1 MNIRPRNIQK
11 YQGGG
16 TFNLADWIAQNPTY
30 YEWYRG
36 IYPNAQVLAGNPL
49 KQNQAHANYSKISS
63 SHHTTD
69 DLQRSAYNNYLY
81 TSPDQYT
88 ARESDIINW
97 ATKNNIDLN
106 TVSDEDFVNT
116 YNRQA
121 QTIRNAREAPQTYN
135 RTGYTGTN
143 QTFRNMFGSRSQQ
156 GTNHPL
162 YNIGYQEN
170 IEDIEGTS
178 TWQRRMDRYEKRFQD
193 DTPENQKNRTFYIT
207 RPDGRKIKVYKK
219 ENGDLGLFNDP
230 NDPNSPKDPN
240 PENPQNPE
248 PGKVNVVDRDPGRVP
263 VGLGDWDKKNI
274 LSNFNW
280 KNIVP
285 GALNIGRLW
294 NTLNTNKKVYD
305 HMKKAIFPVLQQS
318 YHTHRQVVGDEATK
332 QAHYTRAAEG
342 QTKAARPF
350 TSDADR
356 QMAYQM
362 EAKRVGDQLRAEGD
376 RADNAE
382 IRRTSDESMQH
393 AWQNKARD
401 TQVANENILS
411 IGKAKAALEQLNA
424 QRASALGT
432 SWDNWLKEAQYNFSK
447 RRQEEIAYQNQ
458 LDQYDMAYSRL
469 NDEDRKKLEKA
480 YQDAEAAYAK
490 SKSQADYNKILE
502 TSKALKS
509 YDLNWMKQWQI
520 NHKPQYSST
529 YFFGRRGGKFD
540 HDAELL
546 YKVSRDAVKHFR
558 EMSKQTDDSRIKTL
572 PKAVRLKGIP
582 KSSSRKYQYGG
593 QAPFMVYT
601 PLALG
606 GGEGTTASAS
616 DSTKSSGDKKD
627 KYDTF
632 DVVKDLFKEIAGK
645 GLPSDV
651 SLAYDQMS
659 ALLRQVQISG
669 DSMDSDDLASM
680 YLKQMQIVNNLQFEK
695 AAYDKAKEN
704 VTNNKGLGEIA
715 VDSFGRIIG
724 QGEDGKLK
732 RMTLSEMQNSKESFT
747 PFTNEQLLQYRAYS
761 PNKAFDQEI
770 LQIVNN
776 GVGLEK
782 VAEYI
787 KSHINSIGTD
797 EFQQEGYSKKEAEQI
812 MSGIQAL
819 QQASE
824 QGLAMAPDGI
834 YKGEYLTKTQERQ
847 MQLAI
852 NYLKRILPENMKTV
866 LAIHGGSVEQ
876 AITEAVVSRGD
887 EVRHYGFDAVTGK
900 AAKDT
905 NGNSGNGEDKIK
917 SNFLDQLQRDQIGT
931 ERDFSMVTRDGN
943 SRLYSLNSKY
953 ISQLPNVGEDM
964 SIEKML
970 YESKVGSIMD
980 SRLGVTFGDQILSP
994 DNFKDVMFDLGG
1006 GATSVTLPCK
1016 YENGHKVVNFAI
1028 KDEFDEAVK
1037 EASKIV
1043 PVDYQNPKFNKVL
1056 AEKLH
1061 EKGLDSLLSG
1071 DNLDQNMLGHFL
1083 VVSAYTTDKVKF
1095 DTNSR
1100 YVEKVKNPSKDL
1112 QNRLE
1117 KGLSSNK
1124 DKNDYEID
1132 IDDKWGWFELRWD
1145 DIYRGQVFI
1154 PINNDPV
1161 SAQTGWGNDEIKL
1174 NEVRSLAEDYQN
1186 FQKSSK
1192 QKESSSSVL

>member
-30 YEWYRG
+30 YEWYKG

-121 QTIRNAREAPQTYN
+121 QTIRDAREAPQTYN
-135 RTGYTGTN
+135 RTGYSGTN

-248 PGKVNVVDRDPGRVP
+248 PGKVDVVDRNPGRVP

-274 LSNFNW
+274 LSNFDW

-285 GALNIGRLW
+285 GALNIGRLQ
-294 NTLNTNKKVYD
+294 NTLNTNKKVYG

-362 EAKRVGDQLRAEGD
+362 EAKRVSDQLRAEGD

-382 IRRTSDESMQH
+382 IRRTSDEAMQH
-393 AWQNKARD
+393 AWQNVARD
-401 TQVANENILS
+401 TEVANQNIVS
-411 IGKAKAALEQLNA
+411 IAKARAAKHQLDA
-424 QRASALGT
+424 QQASALGT
-432 SWDNWLKEAQYNFSK
+432 SLDNWLKEIQYNFSK

-469 NDEDRKKLEKA
+469 NDKDREQLEKA
-480 YQDAEAAYAK
+480 YYNAEEAYAK
-490 SKSQADYNKILE
+490 SKSQADYNKVLE
-502 TSKALKS
+502 TSKALKA

-529 YFFGRRGGKFD
+529 YFFGKRGGKFD

-572 PKAVRLKGIP
+572 PKAVRLKGVP

-616 DSTKSSGDKKD
+616 TSTKSSSGDKKD
-627 KYDTF
+627 KHDTF

-651 SLAYDQMS
+651 SVAYDQMS
-659 ALLRQVQISG
+659 ALLRRVQVSG

-787 KSHINSIGTD
+787 KAHINSIGTD
-797 EFQQEGYSKKEAEQI
+797 EFQQEGYSKKEAQQI

-824 QGLAMAPDGI
+824 QGLAMAPDGT

-876 AITEAVVSRGD
+876 AITEAVVSRGS

-900 AAKDT
+900 ATKDANGDAKSEE
-905 NGNSGNGEDKIK
+905 NMK
-917 SNFLDQLQRDQIGT
+917 SNPLIQMLKEQGGVPRTYELI
-931 ERDFSMVTRDGN
+931 TRDGK
-943 SRLYSLNSKY
+943 SKMSVDGTFYST
-953 ISQLPNVGEDM
+953 LPKIKEETSLDN
-964 SIEKML
+964 ML
-970 YESKVGSIMD
+970 TESGIRGITD
-980 SRLGVTFGDQILSP
+980 SVYGITFGDQTIDPANL
-994 DNFKDVMFDLGG
+994 KDVMCANTGG
-1006 GATSVTLPCK
+1006 QIATLPCK
-1016 YENGHKVVNFAI
+1016 IVNGHKVVNLQI
-1028 KDEFDEAVK
+1028 KDLYDEAVQ
-1037 EASKIV
+1037 EADNTGYSRNSKQYQDTLVRALESRNLNNLIGPDGKLDRTKFGQFLLVEGYATTKV
-1043 PVDYQNPKFNKVL
+1043 P
-1056 AEKLH
+1056 
-1061 EKGLDSLLSG
+1061 GLDKSSQYIEKIK
-1071 DNLDQNMLGHFL
+1071 DPDQNLEDRL
-1083 VVSAYTTDKVKF
+1083 IRALSTDKK
-1095 DTNSR
+1095 
-1100 YVEKVKNPSKDL
+1100 KL
-1112 QNRLE
+1112 
-1117 KGLSSNK
+1117 
-1124 DKNDYEID
+1124 DYSLD
-1132 IDDKWGWFELRWD
+1132 VNYYFYGDDV
-1145 DIYRGQVFI
+1145 YRGTIFI
-1154 PINNDPV
+1154 PLNNNV
-1161 SAQTGWGNDEIKL
+1161 NSAVNAWGQTAKLDEVQ
-1174 NEVRSLAEDYQN
+1174 EQEEYYQN
-1186 FQKSSK
+1186 FNKASK
-1192 QKESSSSVL
+1192 TKPAESNYLL

>member
-30 YEWYRG
+30 YEWYKG

-97 ATKNNIDLN
+97 ATRNNIDLN

-121 QTIRNAREAPQTYN
+121 QTIRDAREAPQTYN

-240 PENPQNPE
+240 PENPQNSE

-274 LSNFNW
+274 LSNFDW

-294 NTLNTNKKVYD
+294 NTLNTNKKVYG

-382 IRRTSDESMQH
+382 IRRTSDEAMQH
-393 AWQNKARD
+393 AWQNVARD
-401 TQVANENILS
+401 TEVANQNIVS
-411 IGKAKAALEQLNA
+411 IAKAKAARHQLDA
-424 QRASALGT
+424 QQASALGT
-432 SWDNWLKEAQYNFSK
+432 SLDNWLKEIQYNFSK

-469 NDEDRKKLEKA
+469 NDKDREQLEKA
-480 YQDAEAAYAK
+480 YYNAEEAYAK
-490 SKSQADYNKILE
+490 SKSQADYNKVLE
-502 TSKALKS
+502 TSKALKA

-529 YFFGRRGGKFD
+529 YFFGKRGGKFD

-572 PKAVRLKGIP
+572 PKAVRLKGVP

-616 DSTKSSGDKKD
+616 TSTKSSSGDKKD
-627 KYDTF
+627 KHDTF

-651 SLAYDQMS
+651 SVAYDQMS
-659 ALLRQVQISG
+659 ALLRRVQVSG

-787 KSHINSIGTD
+787 KAHINSIGTD
-797 EFQQEGYSKKEAEQI
+797 EFQQEGYSKKEAQQI

-824 QGLAMAPDGI
+824 QGLAMAPDGT

-876 AITEAVVSRGD
+876 AITEAVVSRGS

-900 AAKDT
+900 AAKDA
-905 NGNSGNGEDKIK
+905 NGDAKSEENMK
-917 SNFLDQLQRDQIGT
+917 SNPLIQMLKEQGGVPRTYELI
-931 ERDFSMVTRDGN
+931 TRDGK
-943 SRLYSLNSKY
+943 SKMSVDGTFYST
-953 ISQLPNVGEDM
+953 LPKIKEETSLDN
-964 SIEKML
+964 ML
-970 YESKVGSIMD
+970 TESGIRGITD
-980 SRLGVTFGDQILSP
+980 SVYGITFGDQTIDPANL
-994 DNFKDVMFDLGG
+994 KDVMCANTGG
-1006 GATSVTLPCK
+1006 QIATLPCK
-1016 YENGHKVVNFAI
+1016 IVNGHKVVNLQI
-1028 KDEFDEAVK
+1028 KDLYDEAVQ
-1037 EASKIV
+1037 EADNTGYSRNSKQYQDALVRALESRNLNNLIGPDGKLDRTKFGQFLLVEGYATTKV
-1043 PVDYQNPKFNKVL
+1043 P
-1056 AEKLH
+1056 
-1061 EKGLDSLLSG
+1061 GLDKSSQYIEKIK
-1071 DNLDQNMLGHFL
+1071 DPDQNLEDRL
-1083 VVSAYTTDKVKF
+1083 IRALSTDKK
-1095 DTNSR
+1095 
-1100 YVEKVKNPSKDL
+1100 KL
-1112 QNRLE
+1112 
-1117 KGLSSNK
+1117 
-1124 DKNDYEID
+1124 DYSLD
-1132 IDDKWGWFELRWD
+1132 VNYYFYGDDV
-1145 DIYRGQVFI
+1145 YRGTIFI
-1154 PINNDPV
+1154 PLNNNV
-1161 SAQTGWGNDEIKL
+1161 NSAVNAWGQTAKLDEVQ
-1174 NEVRSLAEDYQN
+1174 EQEEYYQN
-1186 FQKSSK
+1186 FNKASK
-1192 QKESSSSVL
+1192 TKPAESNYLL

>member
-30 YEWYRG
+30 YEWYKG

-97 ATKNNIDLN
+97 ATKNNINLN

-121 QTIRNAREAPQTYN
+121 QTIRDAREAPQTYN

-240 PENPQNPE
+240 PEPENPQNPQNPNPN
-248 PGKVNVVDRDPGRVP
+248 PGKIEVGNPGRIGVSQ
-263 VGLGDWDKKNI
+263 GDWDKKNP
-274 LSNFNW
+274 L
-280 KNIVP
+280 KNLD
-285 GALNIGRLW
+285 LNKVVTPMLNVGRLW
-294 NTLNTNKKVYD
+294 NTLRTNAEVYK
-305 HMKKAIFPVLQQS
+305 HMKKAISPVLQQS
-318 YHTHRQVVGDEATK
+318 YHTYRQIVGDEATK
-332 QAHYTRAAEG
+332 RGYYTRGDEG

-362 EAKRVGDQLRAEGD
+362 EARRIGDQLRAEGD
-376 RADNAE
+376 RADNAQ
-382 IRRTSDESMQH
+382 IRTSTVESNAHSDE
-393 AWQNKARD
+393 NKARD
-401 TQVANENILS
+401 VQVANQNIVS
-411 IGKAKAALEQLNA
+411 FAQANAAGHQLDA
-424 QRASALGT
+424 QEASARGT
-432 SWDNWLKEAQYNFSK
+432 SMDNWLKEIQYNNSK
-447 RRQEEIAYQNQ
+447 KIQEDYAYQNQ
-458 LDQYDMAYSRL
+458 LDQYDMAYARL
-469 NDEDRKKLEKA
+469 NDPERQKLEKI
-480 YQDAEAAYAK
+480 YQDAEAAYSK
-490 SKSQADYNKILE
+490 SKSTEDYNKVN
-502 TSKALKS
+502 SAMRALKS
-509 YDLNWMKQWQI
+509 YDLNWQKNWLVAHPI
-520 NHKPQYSST
+520 KSSRT
-529 YFFGRRGGKFD
+529 WFFGKRGGRFTFD

-572 PKAVRLKGIP
+572 PKAIKLKDHP
-582 KSSSRKYQYGG
+582 KRKLQYGG

-616 DSTKSSGDKKD
+616 GSTKSSSGDKKD
-627 KYDTF
+627 KHDTF

-651 SLAYDQMS
+651 SVAYDQMS

-680 YLKQMQIVNNLQFEK
+680 YLKQMQIINNLQFEK

-704 VTNNKGLGEIA
+704 VTTNKGLSEIA
-715 VDSFGRIIG
+715 VDSFGRLIC

-732 RMTLSEMQNSKESFT
+732 RLSLQEFYKSEGKYT
-747 PFTNEQLLQYRAYS
+747 PFTNEQLLQYRAYDQ
-761 PNKAFDQEI
+761 NKAFDQEI

-787 KSHINSIGTD
+787 KAHINSIGTD
-797 EFQQEGYSKKEAEQI
+797 EFQQEGYSKKEAQQI

-824 QGLAMAPDGI
+824 QGLAMAPDGT

-876 AITEAVVSRGD
+876 AITEAVVSRGS

-900 AAKDT
+900 AAKDA
-905 NGNSGNGEDKIK
+905 NGDAKSEENMK
-917 SNFLDQLQRDQIGT
+917 SNPLIQMLKEQGGVPRTYELI
-931 ERDFSMVTRDGN
+931 TRDGK
-943 SRLYSLNSKY
+943 SKMSVDGTFYST
-953 ISQLPNVGEDM
+953 LPKIKEETSLDN
-964 SIEKML
+964 ML
-970 YESKVGSIMD
+970 TESGIRGITD
-980 SRLGVTFGDQILSP
+980 SVYGITFGDQTIDPANL
-994 DNFKDVMFDLGG
+994 KDVMCANAGG
-1006 GATSVTLPCK
+1006 QIATLPCK
-1016 YENGHKVVNFAI
+1016 IVNGHKVVNLQI
-1028 KDEFDEAVK
+1028 KDLYDEAVQ
-1037 EASKIV
+1037 EADNTGYSRNSKQYQDALVRALESRNLNNLIGSDGKLDRTKFGQFLLVEGYATTKV
-1043 PVDYQNPKFNKVL
+1043 P
-1056 AEKLH
+1056 
-1061 EKGLDSLLSG
+1061 GLDKNSQYIEKIK
-1071 DNLDQNMLGHFL
+1071 DPDQNLEDRL
-1083 VVSAYTTDKVKF
+1083 IRALSTDKK
-1095 DTNSR
+1095 
-1100 YVEKVKNPSKDL
+1100 KL
-1112 QNRLE
+1112 
-1117 KGLSSNK
+1117 
-1124 DKNDYEID
+1124 DYSLD
-1132 IDDKWGWFELRWD
+1132 VNYYFYGDDV
-1145 DIYRGQVFI
+1145 YRGTIFI
-1154 PINNDPV
+1154 PLNNNV
-1161 SAQTGWGNDEIKL
+1161 NSAVNAWGQTAKLDEVQ
-1174 NEVRSLAEDYQN
+1174 EQEEYYQN
-1186 FQKSSK
+1186 FNKASK
-1192 QKESSSSVL
+1192 TKPAESNYLL